1 MDSYRQEQPKSM
13 ETADKGNKNRRVKT
27 VIGLLLLIAV
37 AYFILTNFDFGDWP
51 ALGFAIRG
59 PGQTCTEI
67 RGPKVMSD
75 TVIEQL
81 EVEDLG
87 FRILRNENKAVLK
100 VRNKDERAG
109 EVRVT
114 LYCRNGYQQG
124 DQEKDI
130 DPGETETFR
139 FLDVSDCEL
148 DYIIEQENV
157 KRRVNKT
164 VYVTDSVCE

>member
-1 MDSYRQEQPKSM
+1 MDGDRRKEPESRERGGKC
-13 ETADKGNKNRRVKT
+13 NKNRRVKT
-27 VIGLLLLIAV
+27 LIGLLLLIAV
-37 AYFILTNFDFGDWP
+37 AYFILTNFDLGDWP

-67 RGPKVMSD
+67 SGPKVMTD

-87 FRILRNENKAVLK
+87 FQILRNENKALLK
-100 VRNKDERAG
+100 VRNKDDHAG
-109 EVRVT
+109 NVRVL

-124 DQEKDI
+124 EQKKKIE
-130 DPGETETFR
+130 PGDTETFS

-148 DYIIEQENV
+148 DYIIEPENI
-157 KRRVNKT
+157 KRRVNRT
-164 VYVTDSVCE
+164 AYVTDSVCE